1 MANANQIIINGEIKI
16 DLTNDTVT
24 PADLAAGVT
33 AHNAA
38 GDQITGEMINGMPV
52 GFQYFSTNPNI
63 PVGSL
68 PLTGGEYSRAAYAD
82 LWAWVQTQ
90 TNYLISES
98 AWQAKA
104 TANEG
109 NVPFYST
116 GDGSTTFRVP
126 SLSCWVKGANGVSE
140 VGSYLK
146 AGLPNITGSFNFTN
160 DSGAATGFSSKST
173 ALGAFGKVEGGSGK
187 VVSMANSSAYRD
199 TEYNIDASR
208 SSAIYGNSDTVQ
220 PPSIVGMWLV
230 KAFGTVSNIGNQDI
244 ADVSAGLTAAEQR
257 LLDMENNI
265 TNVSDLV
272 HIAENYADGTEWYR
286 IWSDGRIEQGG
297 YCTGSGYAERI
308 VTLHKPFSDTNYAVF
323 ITGSNGRETSSG
335 TNYWYSK
342 TTTTVGVASH
352 GNCNWYACGY

>member
-24 PADLAAGVT
+24 PAGLAAGVT

-82 LWAWVQTQ
+82 LWAWVQEQ
-90 TNYLISES
+90 TGYLITDAE
-98 AWQAKA
+98 WQEQAA
-104 TANEG
+104 ANNG
-109 NVPFYST
+109 NVSVYSS

-126 SLSCWVKGANGVSE
+126 SISCHVQGAKNISE
-140 VGSYLK
+140 VGSYLE
-146 AGLPNITGSFNFTN
+146 AGLPNITGSVAINHGPSVFDESGVFSVTSEYTN
-160 DSGAATGFSSKST
+160 KW
-173 ALGAFGKVEGGSGK
+173 GGTTDNSPNDK
-187 VVSMANSSAYRD
+187 YTVSL
-199 TEYNIDASR
+199 DASA
-208 SSAIYGNSDTVQ
+208 SNSIYGASDTVQ
-220 PPSIVGMWLV
+220 PTSVVGMWLV
-230 KAFGTVSNIGNQDI
+230 KAFGAVSNIGNQDI
-244 ADVSAGLTAAEQR
+244 ADVSAGLTAVEQR

-323 ITGSNGRETSSG
+323 ITGSNGSETSSG